1 MRRKLLNFKRSS
13 AAENDSVIEYGMPV
27 DVTDDGSPAPTPGTA
42 DTVEQVV
49 ASGSVFDS
57 VLSQELLA
65 PSIAT
70 ADPPPAPSPVA
81 TPPVAAPVAAAIPA
95 PMPNPSPLP
104 ASDPVSNLVEP
115 PTSGVEHLIVES
127 SIERDLLRA
136 EMADGVDVSDGPVAQ
151 SPSNVGTG
159 ELSVDQLFDASH
171 APAPASASAFLELSF
186 WDRYDEA
193 TASAELF
200 AVPPAA
206 ITAIVG
212 ALHVAAP
219 VAERCR
225 ASHWVTEC
233 DVYVLTSRPE
243 LVEDPSWKILK
254 RPSDVVALLDDGLSD
269 FPLIVVDIPRELPTW
284 IRPLASRLRAGG
296 VGLVRYVLDDDPSD
310 EDLAT
315 WHGELGRPSVL
326 DLVAAVPPNRVL
338 ELLDRGEPVASVG
351 GMPITADLL
360 MALRLSV

>member
-13 AAENDSVIEYGMPV
+13 ADEEPVRAEYGAPIDM
-27 DVTDDGSPAPTPGTA
+27 TDEGSTPPGA
-42 DTVEQVV
+42 GPDEQVLTT
-49 ASGSVFDS
+49 GSVFDA
-57 VLSQELLA
+57 VLSQELLD
-65 PSIAT
+65 PST
-70 ADPPPAPSPVA
+70 VLADPPPAPTAPVVSPV
-81 TPPVAAPVAAAIPA
+81 
-95 PMPNPSPLP
+95 
-104 ASDPVSNLVEP
+104 
-115 PTSGVEHLIVES
+115 SGLDNVIVETEA
-127 SIERDLLRA
+127 ERDWLRA
-136 EMADGVDVSDGPVAQ
+136 EMSGPRGDSAQTIAPAGVQAGAGDR
-151 SPSNVGTG
+151 
-159 ELSVDQLFDASH
+159 SVDRLFGAGSTAVVDP
-171 APAPASASAFLELSF
+171 PAAMPQAQTPVTAMLPELGF

-212 ALHVAAP
+212 ALHVATP
-219 VAERCR
+219 VADRCR
-225 ASHWVTEC
+225 ASHWVSEC

-254 RPSDVVALLDDGLSD
+254 RPSDVVTLLDDGLSD

-284 IRPLASRLRAGG
+284 IRPLTSRLRSGG

-326 DLVAAVPPNRVL
+326 DLVAAVPPARVL
-338 ELLDRGEPVASVG
+338 DLLDRGEPVASVG